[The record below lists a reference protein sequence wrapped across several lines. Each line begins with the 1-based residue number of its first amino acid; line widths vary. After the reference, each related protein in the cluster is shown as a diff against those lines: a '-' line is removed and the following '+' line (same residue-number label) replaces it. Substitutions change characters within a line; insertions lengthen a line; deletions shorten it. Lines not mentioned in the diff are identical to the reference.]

1 MDCFGTYFTH
11 AQSCDVTRVQSATE
25 WTASVHTSHAQS
37 CDVTRVQSAT
47 EGTASVHTSHMPK
60 PVM

>member
-25 WTASVHTSHAQS
+25 WTASVHTSHAQT
-37 CDVTRVQSAT
+37 CDVARVQSAT
-47 EGTASVHTSHMPK
+47 EWTASVHTSHMSK

>member
-25 WTASVHTSHAQS
+25 WTASVHTSHAQT

-60 PVM
+60 AVM